1 MGSYW
6 IDAKWLKQSIWNT
19 IKNATTDQ
27 CTSISY
33 KTQCKLQDFCYC
45 SYCWLLLIL
54 LGFFQ
59 TVHNHTMKKTQQK
72 ATKQGQ
78 KPISVGSTKQ
88 EKNMYVFMWPFIS
101 PMTSKKYH
109 IYKRYEMKWPIVLQ
123 IYIVWPLPPS
133 FFTSLLM
140 SSSQWVHLTCPEA
153 SVLLNVP
160 PGYFSFAF
168 NYKDTAA
175 TKLLPQQA
183 TTHTHKHTHISVS
196 CWLI

>member
-1 MGSYW
+1 MQTARLLLLQLLLVVVNIIRILSDSPQPYNE
-6 IDAKWLKQSIWNT
+6 KNT
-19 IKNATTDQ
+19 TKSNKARTKTNLRRQ
-27 CTSISY
+27 Y
-33 KTQCKLQDFCYC
+33 KTR
-45 SYCWLLLIL
+45 
-54 LGFFQ
+54 
-59 TVHNHTMKKTQQK
+59 
-72 ATKQGQ
+72 
-78 KPISVGSTKQ
+78 
-88 EKNMYVFMWPFIS
+88 KNMYVFMWPFIS

-109 IYKRYEMKWPIVLQ
+109 IYKRYEIKWPIVLQ

-175 TKLLPQQA
+175 TQLLPQQA
-183 TTHTHKHTHISVS
+183 TTHTNTHTFLSPAG
-196 CWLI
+196 WYR